1 MVSCINSQVY
11 IEKTMS
17 LFSLKPNF
25 FEFVPTADLA
35 KRYHSARGAFS
46 NGDYEL
52 AAHMAEAENDA
63 ETLAMAQIMCGR
75 VESGLEELE
84 NLNKLD
90 DEAHIIEAFA
100 LWTLERNDDAETAVE
115 KIIAKEWLETA
126 QNLKRLIQTPTL
138 NVLLYFNESSR
149 ESAPL
154 KPGENFTVQAIDT
167 GLSSAELPEN
177 KIASKQFDLILCL
190 HTIPENMH
198 KRVAQF
204 EGPLVTVINDSDMNI
219 PAHAPMLSRSDC
231 ILVGTSYEHYYL
243 EEIYRARTTSFPG
256 MRLNNR
262 PMVEP
267 GAKDNIEYDI
277 SFTGRAF
284 KPYWPD
290 KAKILFRIAAIDNPD
305 IRIRILDGFLDS
317 DEYDRILQKSRFN
330 ILTNRYG
337 FSLMHGRTLDAL
349 WQGCQVI
356 GYGAIPPDSYAP
368 ALEQECWFVTEENV
382 ETEIGEILKK
392 TDAPVQSRA
401 DTLNEIFV
409 DEPSNDRRTIKYA
422 LLQTIL
428 KSRNQ
433 ERPARIEPNTPAINC
448 LKSVQNLLKT
458 PFDENLRSLALEQHQ
473 KAISARPKGIII
485 TFNYAQ
491 LLWTLDRRED
501 AQRVFQELKE
511 WLPEGELDPQR
522 DFLISHRFPIFNEM
536 VPYHSYYM
544 ACIKY
549 LATGSHDATSIRNV
563 LMSITNN
570 YLALVSA
577 QADNLDDAKSLLEDS
592 LEQCS
597 ENGSAA
603 HLLAKV
609 LFAVDAS
616 PEKIWD
622 AVHQAVE
629 TYPPYLHDLLPFGLD
644 ALERLGE
651 SDHAAKLARQ
661 WAYFIT
667 RVKWLDESAPTISD
681 QTWVAA
687 EKYAISFPG
696 TLRTAFDKL
705 RSEGL

>member
-1 MVSCINSQVY
+1 MSGINLQVY
-11 IEKTMS
+11 VEKTMS
-17 LFSLKPNF
+17 LFSLKPDF
-25 FEFVPTADLA
+25 FEFVPTEDLA

-52 AAHMAEAENDA
+52 AAHLAKTESDA
-63 ETLAMAQIMCGR
+63 QTLAMARIMCGR
-75 VESGLEELE
+75 VKSGLKELE
-84 NLNKLD
+84 NLDNLD
-90 DEAHIIEAFA
+90 DEARITEAFA
-100 LWTLERNDDAETAVE
+100 LWTLERDDDAVAAIDKV
-115 KIIAKEWLETA
+115 INREWLETA

-138 NVLLYFNESSR
+138 NVLVYFNESSR

-154 KPGENFTVQAIDT
+154 NPGGNFAVQAIDT
-167 GLSSAELPEN
+167 GLSGTEPSEN
-177 KIASKQFDLILCL
+177 DIAPKQLDLILCL
-190 HTIPENMH
+190 HTVPENMH
-198 KRVAQF
+198 MRVAQF
-204 EGPLVTVINDSDMNI
+204 AGPLVTVINDSDMNI

-231 ILVGTSYEHYYL
+231 ILVGTSFEHYYL
-243 EEIYRARTTSFPG
+243 EEIYRTRTTSFPG

-262 PMVEP
+262 PRLEP
-267 GAKDNIEYDI
+267 AAKDNLEYDI

-290 KAKILFRIAAIDNPD
+290 KARILFRIAAMDNPD

-317 DEYDRILQKSRFN
+317 EEYDRILQNSRFN

-368 ALEQECWFVTEENV
+368 ALEQECLFVTEENA
-382 ETEIGEILKK
+382 ETEIEEILIK
-392 TDAPVQSRA
+392 TDSPMQSRT
-401 DTLNEIFV
+401 DTLNEFFV

-433 ERPARIEPNTPAINC
+433 DRSTRIEPNTDAINC
-448 LKSVQNLLKT
+448 LNSVQNFLKT
-458 PFDENLRSLALEQHQ
+458 PFDENLRNLAIEQHQ
-473 KAISARPKGIII
+473 KAISAYPKGIVI

-491 LLWTLDRRED
+491 LLWTLDRREE
-501 AQRVFQELKE
+501 AQHVFQELKD
-511 WLPEGELDPQR
+511 WMPEGELDPQR

-563 LMSITNN
+563 MMSVTNN
-570 YLALVSA
+570 YLALASA
-577 QADNLDDAKSLLEDS
+577 QADNLVDAKSLLEDS

-609 LFAVDAS
+609 FFAMDAS
-616 PEKIWD
+616 PEKIWN

-629 TYPPYLHDLLPFGLD
+629 IYPPYLHDLLPFGLD

-651 SDHAAKLARQ
+651 SEHAAKLARQ
-661 WAYFIT
+661 WTYFIT
-667 RVKWLDESAPTISD
+667 RVKWLDESAPIISD

-687 EKYAISFPG
+687 EKYAISFPDS
-696 TLRTAFDKL
+696 LRTAFDKL

>member
-1 MVSCINSQVY
+1 
-11 IEKTMS
+11 MS

-35 KRYHSARGAFS
+35 KRFPSARGAFS

-63 ETLAMAQIMCGR
+63 QTLAMARIMCGR

-84 NLNKLD
+84 NLDNLD
-90 DEAHIIEAFA
+90 DEAHITEAFA
-100 LWTLERNDDAETAVE
+100 LWTLERNDDAKTAIE
-115 KIIAKEWLETA
+115 KIIGKEWLETA
-126 QNLKRLIQTPTL
+126 QNLKSLIQAPTL
-138 NVLLYFNESSR
+138 NVLVYFNENSR
-149 ESAPL
+149 ASAPL
-154 KPGENFTVQAIDT
+154 NPGENFAIQAINTDLANT
-167 GLSSAELPEN
+167 ELLEN
-177 KIASKQFDLILCL
+177 NIASKQFDLILCL

-262 PMVEP
+262 PKVEP
-267 GAKDNIEYDI
+267 VAKDNIEYDI

-290 KAKILFRIAAIDNPD
+290 KAKILFRIAAMDNPD

-382 ETEIGEILKK
+382 ETEIKEILKK
-392 TDAPVQSRA
+392 TDVPLQSRA
-401 DTLNEIFV
+401 DTLNEFFV
-409 DEPSNDRRTIKYA
+409 DDPSNDHRTIKYA

-433 ERPARIEPNTPAINC
+433 ERPARIEPKTHAINC
-448 LKSVQNLLKT
+448 LNSVQNLLKT
-458 PFDENLRSLALEQHQ
+458 PFDENLRGLAIEQHQ
-473 KAISARPKGIII
+473 KAINAHPKGIII

-491 LLWTLDRRED
+491 LLWTLDRREE
-501 AQRVFQELKE
+501 ARQVFQELKE
-511 WLPEGELDPQR
+511 WMPEGELDPQR

-549 LATGSHDATSIRNV
+549 LAAGSLDATSIRNV
-563 LMSITNN
+563 LMSIINN
-570 YLALVSA
+570 YLALGSA
-577 QADNLDDAKSLLEDS
+577 QADNLGHAKSLLEDS

-597 ENGSAA
+597 ENGSAG

-609 LFAVDAS
+609 LFALES
-616 PEKIWD
+616 PAEQIWNS
-622 AVHQAVE
+622 VRQAVE
-629 TYPPYLHDLLPFGLD
+629 IYPLYLNDLLPFGLD

-651 SDHAAKLARQ
+651 NEHAAKLARQ
-661 WAYFIT
+661 WVYFIT
-667 RVKWLDESAPTISD
+667 RVKWLDESAPTISE
-681 QTWVAA
+681 QTWEAA
-687 EKYAISFPG
+687 EKYAISFPDS
-696 TLRTAFDKL
+696 LRTAFDKL